1 MQSGLNANFINFSM
15 LKIMENRSLIDVCS
29 TIQSA
34 LFGVPESEKQRICK
48 VFEGKFEGNIL
59 GSDFVLI
66 YVFHLKSFLL
76 GSIDPSASIVDPAIY

>member
-1 MQSGLNANFINFSM
+1 MQSALNANFLNFSM
-15 LKIMENRSLIDVCS
+15 LKIMENLSLIDVCL

-59 GSDFVLI
+59 ESDFVLI
-66 YVFHLKSFLL
+66 YVFE
-76 GSIDPSASIVDPAIY
+76 SI

>member
-1 MQSGLNANFINFSM
+1 MQSALIANFLNFCM
-15 LKIMENRSLIDVCS
+15 LKKMENLSLIDVCS

-59 GSDFVLI
+59 ESDFVLI
-66 YVFHLKSFLL
+66 YVFQ
-76 GSIDPSASIVDPAIY
+76 SIQKAFF